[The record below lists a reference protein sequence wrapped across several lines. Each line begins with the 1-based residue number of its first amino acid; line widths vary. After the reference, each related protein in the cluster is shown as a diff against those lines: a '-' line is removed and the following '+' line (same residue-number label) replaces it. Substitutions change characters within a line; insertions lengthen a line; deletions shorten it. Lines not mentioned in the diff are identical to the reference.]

1 MPEHTGWRGEWP
13 SPAALRERIRDAL
26 RIEIDEPSCGRF
38 LDFLRLLERWAG
50 KFNLISASSRG
61 EVVDRHLLDSLA
73 ALELVEDAARIADL
87 GSGAGFPGLPI
98 AIARPAARV
107 FLVESRSHR
116 ANFLRQA
123 IRTTAATNAEV
134 VESRGRELADA
145 RAVDLVIARGVR
157 FADVA
162 AFAAEALAPAGRLL
176 AMAKSPAKEAA
187 PEGFTITRRH
197 EYRLPGSSA
206 HALVELART

>member
-1 MPEHTGWRGEWP
+1 MPERTGWRGEWP
-13 SPAALRERIRDAL
+13 SPAALRARIRWAL
-26 RIEIDEPSCGRF
+26 RIEIDEPECARF
-38 LDFLRLLERWAG
+38 LDFLRVLERWAG
-50 KFNLISASSRG
+50 RFNLISASARD

-73 ALELVEDAARIADL
+73 ALELVGDAARVADL

-107 FLVESRSHR
+107 FLVEPRSHR

-123 IRTTAATNAEV
+123 VRTTAAANAEV
-134 VESRGRELADA
+134 VEGRGDA
-145 RAVDLVIARGVR
+145 FTVAHAVDLVIARGVR

-162 AFAAEALAPAGRLL
+162 AFAAGALAPGGRLL
-176 AMAKSPAKEAA
+176 AMTKSPANEPA
-187 PEGFTITRRH
+187 PDGFAICRRH
-197 EYRLPGSSA
+197 EYRLPGGST